1 MIKKAFLLL
10 NFLILCTLSSH
21 TQATTSILLLGDS
34 LSASYGMQQNE
45 GWVHLLNQT
54 FQAENT
60 GYKIVNAS
68 ISGETTGGGLSRLPG
83 ILSKQSFDHLIIEL
97 GGNDGLRG
105 FPPVT
110 IKHNLLQIIRLAQAQ
125 DIDVYI
131 MEIQIPPNYGPRYS
145 KMFTDVFA
153 TVAEEAQITLLPFF
167 LTDIAIK
174 PELMQNDG
182 IHPNKK
188 AQPLIART
196 MKEVIEREIIKLA
209 KQ

>member
-1 MIKKAFLLL
+1 MV
-10 NFLILCTLSSH
+10 SSH

-45 GWVHLLNQT
+45 GWVHLLNET
-54 FQAENT
+54 SSAENK

-68 ISGETTGGGLSRLPG
+68 ISGETTGGGLSRFPG
-83 ILSKQSFDHLIIEL
+83 ILSKQEFDHLIIEL

-105 FPPVT
+105 FPPAT
-110 IKHNLLQIIRLAQAQ
+110 IKHNLLQIIRLAQEH
-125 DIDVYI
+125 DINVYL

-153 TVAEEAQITLLPFF
+153 TVAEETEITLLPFF
-167 LTDIAIK
+167 LKDIAIK

-182 IHPNKK
+182 IHPNRK
-188 AQPLIART
+188 AQPILADK
-196 MKEVIEREIIKLA
+196 MKAMIE
-209 KQ
+209 QNVVMTSN